1 MLSLPS
7 ADTVVLAPSDRA
19 RRAWRGRWV
28 RAAPGAGEACLIPT
42 FLTIEEWL
50 RRLWEDLRLL
60 GHLPGA
66 GDLVDPTVE
75 QALWRLAA
83 RGHAGGLPVAC
94 ESVGEEMQAAWRLL
108 NAYAPL
114 PVETPISPGANPS
127 DRWGLD
133 LRAGEAWWQA
143 AARDVLERLTA
154 AGAVSEA
161 ELARRLLARAHLLAG
176 VVSPHLVLTPQFSPW
191 PDVTALITTIERLGL
206 SRVHRLTTLDSA
218 AGSADAPMAVS
229 AVVPRLRRR
238 VFSHVLAE
246 REAALDWANSRA
258 AEAIEQG
265 VVAPQVIVVVPDL
278 NASFARWRQS
288 ADFLAID
295 ANFSIGPAV
304 SRYPWAAAGF
314 VVVNAAFEP
323 CALEELADALMHPR
337 WGWQVESRE
346 AVARAARQAIESGI
360 RSWSLMDAL
369 RQAHLTD
376 RARAVEAALG
386 DFGGGVRRTRAQWA
400 ERYGALVAAL
410 TEVSVP
416 LDSALLQLQRALL
429 QAIERW
435 QSLDRWLGPVTHSE
449 GHGEL
454 IALTDRSPFQPE
466 ARGQAVQVIGLLES
480 SGLPH
485 DGLWFT
491 GATADVLPERVSLN
505 RALDPAWQRR
515 HGVGR
520 AAFANVR
527 ARAEALVGHWRTLG
541 PVCIASRA
549 EEGEP
554 SRWSP
559 LVTPWP
565 LAGPEQA
572 MSGASNRCEPQG
584 EPRFEWLADEAA
596 PPDPP
601 LARAR
606 VRDFEQQALCPRRG
620 FITARLA
627 AEPWPLP
634 PEGVPPR
641 LRGNL
646 LHALAEQY
654 GISILGRD
662 SRTIDWSQVRA
673 SIPRWV
679 SVCAD
684 RHRSDL
690 ERLPAAVRRAELRRI
705 ERIMHRFIE
714 EEQQRAAFRVHAV
727 ESPQTTEIGGL
738 ALRLKIDRID
748 GIPLAG
754 TEEPGWLVVDY
765 KTGQANPK
773 ALTDAR
779 LTAPQLAVYALA
791 AGEATVGVA
800 YAALSDDDV
809 GLRGLGRGGETREAA
824 AAETEDDFAR
834 LRSVWAVQ
842 LAVLAGE
849 LSRGEAALGPVEG
862 LRTCERCP
870 VRSAC
875 GIDRV
880 LAAQGRPVI
889 DGDEE

>member
-1 MLSLPS
+1 MTLASMISLPP

-19 RRAWRGRWV
+19 RRAWHGRWL
-28 RAAPGAGEACLIPT
+28 RAMRGMPGAGEACLMPT
-42 FLTIEEWL
+42 FLTLEEWL

-60 GHLPGA
+60 GRLPAA
-66 GDLVDPTVE
+66 GDVVDPSIE

-83 RGHAGGLPVAC
+83 REHAGGMPAVW

-114 PVETPISPGANPS
+114 PSADTPSPHGADPS
-127 DRWGLD
+127 DQWRVD
-133 LRAGEAWWQA
+133 LRAGEGWWQA
-143 AARDVLERLTA
+143 PARDVLDRLA
-154 AGAVSEA
+154 DAGVVSEA
-161 ELARRLLARAHLLAG
+161 ELARRLHARVHLLAG

-191 PDVTALITTIERLGL
+191 PDVTALIATVERLGL
-206 SRVHRLTTLDSA
+206 SRVHQLTT
-218 AGSADAPMAVS
+218 ADAAVG
-229 AVVPRLRRR
+229 APAAQPWRRLDFRNA
-238 VFSHVLAE
+238 LAE
-246 REAALDWANSRA
+246 REAALDWARARA
-258 AEAIEQG
+258 AEATEQG
-265 VVAPQVIVVVPDL
+265 VVGAQVVVVVPDL
-278 NASFARWRQS
+278 TSSFARWRQS
-288 ADFLAID
+288 ADLLGID

-314 VVVNAAFEP
+314 VAVNAAFEP
-323 CALEELADALMHPR
+323 CAVEELADALTHPR
-337 WGWQVESRE
+337 WGWRVEARE
-346 AVARAARQAIESGI
+346 AVARATRQAIESGV
-360 RSWSLMDAL
+360 RSWGLADTL
-369 RQAHLTD
+369 RQAQLSD
-376 RARAVEAALG
+376 RLRAVEAALG

-410 TEVSVP
+410 TEGVP
-416 LDSALLQLQRALL
+416 VLDSALLQLQRALHE
-429 QAIERW
+429 AIDRW

-454 IALTDRSPFQPE
+454 ITLTDRSPFQPE
-466 ARGQAVQVIGLLES
+466 ARGQAAQVIGLLES
-480 SGLPH
+480 AGLPH

-491 GATADVLPERVSLN
+491 GATADTLPERVSLN

-520 AAFANVR
+520 AAFANVW
-527 ARAEALVGHWRTLG
+527 ARAEALVGHWRSLG
-541 PVCIASRA
+541 PVCIASRTE

-554 SRWSP
+554 KRWSP
-559 LVTPWP
+559 LVATWP
-565 LAGPEQA
+565 LAVPD
-572 MSGASNRCEPQG
+572 RVT
-584 EPRFEWLADEAA
+584 PRTPPPVVPVVEWLPDETA

-601 LARAR
+601 LGRAR

-620 FITARLA
+620 FITAWLA

-654 GISILGRD
+654 GMAILGRD
-662 SRTIDWSQVRA
+662 SRTIDWSAVRA

-679 SVCAD
+679 NVCAD

-690 ERLPAAVRRAELRRI
+690 ERLPAVVRRAELRRV
-705 ERIMHRFIE
+705 ERIMHRFIDV
-714 EEQQRAAFRVHAV
+714 EQQRAAFRVHAI

-738 ALRLKIDRID
+738 TLRLKIDRID
-748 GIPLAG
+748 AIPAAG
-754 TEEPGWLVVDY
+754 TDEPGWLVVDY
-765 KTGQANPK
+765 KTGQANVK
-773 ALTDAR
+773 ALTDTR

-800 YAALSDDDV
+800 YAALSDDET
-809 GLRGLGRGGETREAA
+809 GLRGLGRGWQAQEVSTADA
-824 AAETEDDFAR
+824 DDDFAR
-834 LRSVWAVQ
+834 LPSVWAEQ
-842 LAVLAGE
+842 LAVLADE
-849 LSRGEAALGPVEG
+849 LTRGEAALAPVEG

-870 VRSAC
+870 VRSVC

-880 LAAQGRPVI
+880 LAAQGQAVI
-889 DGDEE
+889 GDEE

>member
-1 MLSLPS
+1 MLSLPP

-19 RRAWRGRWV
+19 RRAWRGRWL
-28 RAAPGAGEACLIPT
+28 RAMRGMPGGGEVGLMPT
-42 FLTIEEWL
+42 FLTLEEWL

-60 GHLPGA
+60 GRLPGA
-66 GDLVDPTVE
+66 GDVVDPSIE

-83 RGHAGGLPVAC
+83 REHAGGMPAVW

-114 PVETPISPGANPS
+114 PIDDAPISPEAGAS
-127 DRWGLD
+127 DAWRVD
-133 LRAGEAWWQA
+133 LRAGEGWWQA
-143 AARDVLERLTA
+143 AARHVLDRLA
-154 AGAVSEA
+154 DARAVGEA
-161 ELARRLLARAHLLAG
+161 ELARRLHARAHLLAG

-191 PDVTALITTIERLGL
+191 PDVMALIARIEQLGL
-206 SRVHRLTTLDSA
+206 TRVHQVTT
-218 AGSADAPMAVS
+218 ADAAVGAPATQPWS
-229 AVVPRLRRR
+229 RLDFRNA
-238 VFSHVLAE
+238 LAE
-246 REAALDWANSRA
+246 REAALDWACARA
-258 AEAIEQG
+258 AEAAEQG
-265 VVAPQVIVVVPDL
+265 VVGPQVVIVVPDL
-278 NASFARWRQS
+278 TSSFARWRQS
-288 ADFLAID
+288 ADFLGVD

-314 VVVNAAFEP
+314 VAVNAAFEP
-323 CALEELADALMHPR
+323 CAVEELADALMHPR
-337 WGWQVESRE
+337 WGWRVEARE
-346 AVARAARQAIESGI
+346 AVARATRLAIESGV
-360 RSWSLMDAL
+360 RSWGLRDAL
-369 RQAHLTD
+369 RQAQLSD
-376 RARAVEAALG
+376 RLRAVEASLG

-410 TEVSVP
+410 TEGVP
-416 LDSALLQLQRALL
+416 VLDSALLQLQRALHE
-429 QAIERW
+429 AIERW

-454 IALTDRSPFQPE
+454 ITLTDRSPFQPE
-466 ARGQAVQVIGLLES
+466 AHGQAVQVIGLLES
-480 SGLPH
+480 AGLPH

-541 PVCIASRA
+541 PVCIASRTE

-554 SRWSP
+554 KRWSP
-559 LVTPWP
+559 LVAAWAPAEAVDARP
-565 LAGPEQA
+565 RP
-572 MSGASNRCEPQG
+572 SGRCEP
-584 EPRFEWLADEAA
+584 RLEWVSDEAA

-601 LARAR
+601 LGRAR

-654 GISILGRD
+654 GMAILGRD
-662 SRTIDWSQVRA
+662 SRTIDWSQLHA
-673 SIPRWV
+673 WIPDWV
-679 SVCAD
+679 SACAD
-684 RHRSDL
+684 RHRDEL
-690 ERLPAAVRRAELRRI
+690 ERLPAVVRRAELRRV
-705 ERIMHRFIE
+705 ERIMHRFIDE
-714 EEQQRAAFRVHAV
+714 ERQRAAFRVLAV

-748 GIPLAG
+748 AIPAAG
-754 TEEPGWLVVDY
+754 TDEPGWLVVDY
-765 KTGQANPK
+765 KSGQANVK
-773 ALTDAR
+773 ALTDTR

-800 YAALSDDDV
+800 YAALSDDET
-809 GLRGLGRGGETREAA
+809 GLRGLGRGWQPQEASA
-824 AAETEDDFAR
+824 ADADDGFAR
-834 LRSVWAVQ
+834 LPSVWAGQ
-842 LAVLAGE
+842 LAVLADE
-849 LSRGEAALGPVEG
+849 LTRGEAALAPVEG

-880 LAAQGRPVI
+880 LAAQGRAVI